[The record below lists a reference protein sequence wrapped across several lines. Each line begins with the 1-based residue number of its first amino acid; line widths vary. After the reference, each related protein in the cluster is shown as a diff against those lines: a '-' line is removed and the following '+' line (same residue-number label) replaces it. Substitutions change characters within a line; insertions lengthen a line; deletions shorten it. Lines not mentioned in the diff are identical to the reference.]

1 VAPDEPQISLVVM
14 QSVPATRSLDPAHYW
29 HFEDRGTGHRGF
41 PLVRAANHPQALA
54 EKFTLHRFAKTF
66 FPLKNGRG
74 HVPAVEILKSIVR
87 MRECAERGDVGG
99 KTLLAAIRDGT
110 GEGMQQF
117 DREIEKLIRE
127 GRRRYG
133 NRTDLSHEF
142 QQSPFGI
149 HIYISIGSPA

>member
-1 VAPDEPQISLVVM
+1 M
-14 QSVPATRSLDPAHYW
+14 QSVPATRSLDPVHYW

-54 EKFTLHRFAKTF
+54 EKFTLHRFAKAF

-99 KTLLAAIRDGT
+99 KALLAGIGAAPGEAMSKLKERKENPSRGGVRDMET
-110 GEGMQQF
+110 G
-117 DREIEKLIRE
+117 L
-127 GRRRYG
+127 
-133 NRTDLSHEF
+133 T
-142 QQSPFGI
+142 
-149 HIYISIGSPA
+149 

>member
-14 QSVPATRSLDPAHYW
+14 QSVPATRSLDPVHYW

-41 PLVRAANHPQALA
+41 PLV
-54 EKFTLHRFAKTF
+54 
-66 FPLKNGRG
+66 G